1 MATLA
6 RTAVPKGL
14 DQDDATRSLRY
25 SVPSPFPTER
35 LIDLEGSGDDEILNE
50 LAAECVEYDVPE
62 IASERPLKDIQ
73 LSIAAVQESC
83 LTTLAN
89 LLSVSISVQPPIA
102 HEHSI
107 SLRSSQGLLV
117 PAMAAVETQSNT
129 SALGALVHALRVLD
143 GIADY
148 GGSHPLA
155 EGGSRDIVREA
166 TLLMQLHD
174 LVDAHV
180 PSMHRHDAHLAQAIV
195 GLLTDLHQ
203 LSTSFVS
210 TPELSLS
217 LSSGQPTSQSS
228 PQLPS
233 TPATENDPHTVLTTL
248 QRQLSSL
255 QPSNSVDAST
265 STATPTAAPAQH
277 LQAALLW
284 ARIDEQL
291 ATVVALCKT
300 RGLANS
306 DLQIPDNTDPFS
318 DAAAI
323 SGGVKPTE
331 SNVDAPSVPSF
342 DEDHLPPQ
350 YEYEYDVVH
359 GELPPAYATDLV
371 IACGSLGDQKQMSE
385 YPPEK
390 ASGEFS
396 ALSQRVSHAHQ
407 STSVDLDLVTG
418 AIDRLYAAAPQLTN
432 QRVELRQKK
441 IAQMKKAQRTNNK
454 GKAREVAS
462 VQDPELDKML
472 DLLGRASSREIPDQ
486 SVVIDPTRK
495 PRVKK
500 KQDLKEQRY
509 TYIEHIVQRSTAGR
523 LHSQDAT
530 SSSIPSLT
538 VNPRSQN
545 STVTENEQIRSNHS
559 LREGG
564 GAEVSKGA
572 LAAPEMKYRSDSL
585 TVPTHKESRS
595 RSASAPHLA
604 FFRSMSWDRSYTV
617 SSTQD
622 SHSHGSKNSSSSVRR
637 FSERF
642 GSKSRPTSSGG
653 PTISGALDV
662 VYIAEH
668 HETLKHVLVFVS
680 LPRSFSS
687 NGNFNLS
694 GQSSSSGT
702 LTAEVLADMIGQTRG
717 DQLLLRLSGT
727 PSLPLGLPVSV
738 TPGLKNALAKGTH
751 WEIKLSCAQRTQS
764 LSTRNSMNVTPSEND
779 DSPLLSASQL
789 TTLLPISY
797 TCVSCLLPLVTP
809 APTQYRDLPSEY
821 WEELVDAWMCHPEG
835 QTLADLKVNMRG
847 GAGKS
852 GQSFGFWPAEGEAL
866 VGGSY
871 ILFEGRAVVGGNVR
885 EVITSR
891 GDSACLIRCLCGAIV
906 GRRQEHKLEN
916 GSTLRMYRLSKYA
929 IRLIS
934 PAAECPK
941 IPMSAFIVR
950 DMIEHVQAHATYRFV
965 LSDEE
970 EEKPRILVWLFKPR
984 IRISYMLSSPL
995 FLPRNDSIEASKVL
1009 YKILG
1014 PDSTTDIKELLN
1026 KYPGFPQAEHLFYPM
1041 DVCRKLA
1048 ALLSE
1053 STRAYPE
1060 SLRTMTG
1067 LEVGWL
1073 HRG

>member
-6 RTAVPKGL
+6 RTAVSKGL

-35 LIDLEGSGDDEILNE
+35 LIDLEGSSDDEILNE
-50 LAAECVEYDVPE
+50 LAAERVEYDVPE

-102 HEHSI
+102 HEHSV

-117 PAMAAVETQSNT
+117 PAIAAVETQSNT

-143 GIADY
+143 GIVDY

-166 TLLMQLHD
+166 TLLMQLRD

-323 SGGVKPTE
+323 SGGVEPTE

-359 GELPPAYATDLV
+359 GELPPAYATDLA

-454 GKAREVAS
+454 GKAREVTS

-545 STVTENEQIRSNHS
+545 SPVTENEQIRSNHS

-572 LAAPEMKYRSDSL
+572 LAAPEMKN
-585 TVPTHKESRS
+585 
-595 RSASAPHLA
+595 
-604 FFRSMSWDRSYTV
+604 RSMSWDRSYTA

-687 NGNFNLS
+687 NGNFNLN